1 MKPIELAQPAAFL
14 RALALGAF
22 LMLAISDDAEAQA
35 EANYDES
42 AIPAYTLPDPL
53 KFADG
58 REVKSAADWPAR
70 RTEILELFR
79 AQLYGRSPAP
89 PPTMKFEVLST
100 ADLFG
105 GRALRKAA

>member
-70 RTEILELFR
+70 RTGSELIFR
-79 AQLYGRSPAP
+79 APSSGLSPAHR
-89 PPTMKFEVLST
+89 PTI
-100 ADLFG
+100 
-105 GRALRKAA
+105 